1 VGEKIKFRSLTIS
14 FVLATLMAGVVGAQ
28 QAPAPLAPLPAVP
41 IPQGNLQTPQ
51 KVELGKLLFFD
62 PRLSGDGSISCASCH
77 DPVKGWGDGKALSEG
92 YPGTQHYRNAQTILN
107 SAYLK
112 ELFWYGGVADLETA
126 VRVHLTSAFLMNAD
140 GQLLEE
146 RLRQV
151 PEYSRRFQEIFG
163 TLPMYGQIVNA
174 ISSYLRTIVSR
185 DVPFDRYLRGDKESL
200 TPLAIKGLELFQGKA
215 QCSLCHNGALL
226 SDEKYYNVGVPANP
240 EIRSNP
246 LRHVS
251 LRFDGLMLGVPGYN
265 RATQDI
271 GRYMITKQNKDKGL
285 FRTPT
290 LREVARTA
298 PYMHN
303 GIFSTLDEVIDF
315 YDRGGGSDSF
325 GTKSPLL
332 KALGLTKE
340 EKAALRV
347 FLESLSSANN
357 EEEKTP
363 KPHDYQVLPLGK
375 WEMSK

>member
-1 VGEKIKFRSLTIS
+1 MGQKIRFGSLTS
-14 FVLATLMAGVVGAQ
+14 VVLAFFMAGVVSAQ
-28 QAPAPLAPLPAVP
+28 RTPPPLGPLPMLPVP
-41 IPQGNLQTPQ
+41 RGNPQTPQ

-62 PRLSGDGSISCASCH
+62 PRLSGDGSISCATCH

-107 SAYLK
+107 SAYMK

-151 PEYSRRFQEIFG
+151 PEHSRRFQEIFG

-185 DVPFDRYLRGDKESL
+185 DVPLDRYLRAEKESL
-200 TPLAIKGLELFQGKA
+200 PPLAIKGLELFQGKA
-215 QCSLCHNGALL
+215 QCIQCHNGPLL
-226 SDEKYYNVGVPANP
+226 SDEKYYNLGVPANP

-246 LRHVS
+246 VRHIS
-251 LRFDGLMLGVPGYN
+251 LRYESLMLGVPGYN
-265 RATQDI
+265 KATQDL
-271 GRYMITKQNKDKGL
+271 GRYMITKSNQEKGL
-285 FRTPT
+285 FRTPA

-303 GIFSTLDEVIDF
+303 GIFSTLEEVIDF
-315 YDRGGGSDSF
+315 YDRGGGNDPF
-325 GTKSPLL
+325 GTKSPLIRP
-332 KALGLTKE
+332 LGLTKE
-340 EKAALRV
+340 EKTALKA
-347 FLESLSSANN
+347 FLESLSSPNPK
-357 EEEKTP
+357 EEKTP
-363 KPHDYQVLPLGK
+363 NPQDYQVLPLGK

>member
-1 VGEKIKFRSLTIS
+1 MGEKIRFGSLITS
-14 FVLATLMAGVVGAQ
+14 FVLAILLAGVASAQ
-28 QAPAPLAPLPAVP
+28 QTPASLAPLPVVP
-41 IPQGNLQTPQ
+41 IPQGNAQTPQ
-51 KVELGKLLFFD
+51 KVELGKFLFFD

-107 SAYLK
+107 AGYMK

-151 PEYSRRFQEIFG
+151 PEYSQRFQKTFG

-185 DVPFDRYLRGDKESL
+185 DVPLDRYLRGEKEGL
-200 TPLAIKGLELFQGKA
+200 PPLAIKGLELFLGKA
-215 QCSLCHNGALL
+215 QCSVCHNGPLL
-226 SDEKYYNVGVPANP
+226 SDEKYYNLGVPANP
-240 EIRSNP
+240 ENRSNP
-246 LRHVS
+246 LRHIS
-251 LRFDGLMLGVPGYN
+251 LRFESLMLGVPGYN
-265 RATQDI
+265 KTTQDL
-271 GRYMITKQNKDKGL
+271 GRYMITKSNKEKGL

-298 PYMHN
+298 PFMHN
-303 GIFSTLDEVIDF
+303 GIFFTLEEVIDF
-315 YDRGGGSDSF
+315 YDRGGGIDAF
-325 GTKSPLL
+325 GTKSPLVRP
-332 KALGLTKE
+332 LGLTKE
-340 EKAALRV
+340 EKAALKV
-347 FLESLSSANN
+347 LLESLSSPDTKK
-357 EEEKTP
+357 EETP
-363 KPHDYQVLPLGK
+363 KPHDYQILTLGK

>member
-1 VGEKIKFRSLTIS
+1 MLKRIRFGYLVRSLILG
-14 FVLATLMAGVVGAQ
+14 LAMASASGAQ
-28 QAPAPLAPLPAVP
+28 GKPQPLASLPDVP
-41 IPQGNLQTPQ
+41 IPQGNPQTPQ

-77 DPVKGWGDGKALSEG
+77 DPVKGWADGKALSEG

-107 SAYLK
+107 SAYMR
-112 ELFWYGGVADLETA
+112 ELFWYGGAADLETA
-126 VRVHLTSAFLMNAD
+126 ARVHLTSAFLMNAD

-151 PEYSRRFQEIFG
+151 PEYSQRFQKTFG

-185 DVPFDRYLRGDKESL
+185 DVPLDRYLRGEKEGL
-200 TPLAIKGLELFQGKA
+200 PPLAIKGLELFLGKA
-215 QCSLCHNGALL
+215 QCSVCHNGPLL
-226 SDEKYYNVGVPANP
+226 SDEKYYNLGVPANP

-246 LRHVS
+246 LRHIS
-251 LRFDGLMLGVPGYN
+251 LRFDSLMLGVPGYN
-265 RATQDI
+265 KTTQDL
-271 GRYMITKQNKDKGL
+271 GRYVITKSNKEKGL

-290 LREVARTA
+290 LREVVRTA

-315 YDRGGGSDSF
+315 YDSGGGKDAF
-325 GTKSPLL
+325 GTKSKLVKP
-332 KALGLTKE
+332 LGLTKE
-340 EKAALRV
+340 EKAALKA
-347 FLESLSSANN
+347 FLESLSSPDTKA
-357 EEEKTP
+357 EKTP
-363 KPHDYQVLPLGK
+363 NPHDYQVLPLGK

>member
-1 VGEKIKFRSLTIS
+1 MGQKIKFGSLTS
-14 FVLATLMAGVVGAQ
+14 VVLAFFMAGVVSAQ
-28 QAPAPLAPLPAVP
+28 QAPAPLGPLPMVP
-41 IPQGNLQTPQ
+41 IPQGNPQTPQ

-107 SAYLK
+107 SAYMR
-112 ELFWYGGVADLETA
+112 ELFWYGGLADLETV
-126 VRVHLTSAFLMNAD
+126 VRVHLTSAFLMHAD

-151 PEYSRRFQEIFG
+151 PEYSQRFQKTFG

-185 DVPFDRYLRGDKESL
+185 DVPLDRYLRGKKESL
-200 TPLAIKGLELFQGKA
+200 TPLATRGLELFQGKA
-215 QCSLCHNGALL
+215 QCIQCHNGPLL
-226 SDEKYYNVGVPANP
+226 SDQKYYNLGVPANP
-240 EIRSNP
+240 EIRSNL
-246 LRHVS
+246 LRHIS
-251 LRFDGLMLGVPGYN
+251 LRYESLMLGVPGYN
-265 RATQDI
+265 KTTQDL
-271 GRYMITKQNKDKGL
+271 GRYMITKSNKEKGL

-303 GIFSTLDEVIDF
+303 GIFSTLEEVIDF

-332 KALGLTKE
+332 KPLGLTKE
-340 EKAALRV
+340 EKAALTA
-347 FLESLSSANN
+347 FLSSLSGPEVKA
-357 EEEKTP
+357 EGPIEGHEYK
-363 KPHDYQVLPLGK
+363 VLPLGK